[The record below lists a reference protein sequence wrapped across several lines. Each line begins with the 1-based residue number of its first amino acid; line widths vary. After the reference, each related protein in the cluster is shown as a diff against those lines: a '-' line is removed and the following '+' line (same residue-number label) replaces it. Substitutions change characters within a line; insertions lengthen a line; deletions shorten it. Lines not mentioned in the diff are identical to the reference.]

1 MASRDYAYT
10 VIFDRNEQ
18 GGYTVTVPAL
28 PGLVTEGRTLDEAK
42 AMARDAITCYIEGLL
57 KDGEPIP
64 SEREVRQET
73 VTVAIGG
80 V

>member
-1 MASRDYAYT
+1 MPSREFVYT
-10 VIFDRNEQ
+10 VVFERNEHD
-18 GGYTVTVPAL
+18 GYTVMVPAL

-42 AMARDAITCYIEGLL
+42 EMAHDAIVCYLEGLI

-64 SEREVRQET
+64 QEREVLHET
-73 VTVAIGG
+73 VTVAVAG